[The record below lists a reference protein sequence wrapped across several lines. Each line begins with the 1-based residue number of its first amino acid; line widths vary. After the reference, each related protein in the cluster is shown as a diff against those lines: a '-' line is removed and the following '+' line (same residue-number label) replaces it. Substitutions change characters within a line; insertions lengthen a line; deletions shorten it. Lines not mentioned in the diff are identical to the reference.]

1 VLHPTEITVELSSF
15 FDANFVFFLTRIEYN
30 VCVGRTQSKVTM
42 MNRLGQRVKIM
53 AGMTEFVG
61 KLGTI
66 VDVEQGRPPMYRV
79 RLDQPVEIPYVG
91 LVRDDLWEGKL
102 LRRIAK

>member
-1 VLHPTEITVELSSF
+1 
-15 FDANFVFFLTRIEYN
+15 
-30 VCVGRTQSKVTM
+30 
-42 MNRLGQRVKIM
+42 
-53 AGMTEFVG
+53 
-61 KLGTI
+61 
-66 VDVEQGRPPMYRV
+66 MYRV